1 MKTCKTKI
9 KLIDYHYGDIA
20 GHELSEIEAHISECP
35 LCAEEL
41 RRIEE
46 TTGIMSR
53 RSRPRPDR
61 ALISSYH
68 QNLSSIYKE
77 DSWYQQLLDSWIRV
91 PSFGVRLAEL
101 TAVLLLGFVLG
112 RFLFVTPAQQ
122 PLAQQSVVDAKL
134 LNNYLFETELLL
146 LETANMD
153 AYHELKYIMDDID
166 CQQLLQKTMILK
178 EVARKDK
185 NVRLEH
191 LLDRLE
197 IILLEV
203 SNIKDDVSNEELEYV
218 KKSIKD
224 MRIFSELK
232 EIQLVNVS

>member
-1 MKTCKTKI
+1 MKTCKTKTR
-9 KLIDYHYGDIA
+9 LLDYHYGDIT
-20 GHELSEIEAHISECP
+20 GHELAEIETHIAGCP
-35 LCAEEL
+35 LCTEEL

-46 TTGIMSR
+46 TTRIMSKR
-53 RSRPRPDR
+53 SRSRPDR
-61 ALISSYH
+61 SFLRSYH

-77 DSWYQQLLDSWIRV
+77 DPWYRKLLDSWIPV
-91 PSFGVRLAEL
+91 PSFGVRLVEL

-122 PLAQQSVVDAKL
+122 PSGRQSIVDAKL

-185 NVRLEH
+185 NIRLEN